1 MKDKIYKFLDFY
13 VGKGARVSPM
23 YSEFRTF
30 ADRYEVTSDNGTL
43 ILWFTVRGD
52 HVKVFRNDNLSNKIS
67 SYFSLP
73 DEGEGCSWMYI
84 RDWFGQRHNIQRIS
98 DLLKLIVKKEYE
110 TT

>member
-1 MKDKIYKFLDFY
+1 MKERIYKFLDFY

-43 ILWFTVRGD
+43 ILWFIVRNEQ
-52 HVKVFRNDNLSNKIS
+52 VKIFKSEPLCTKIEG
-67 SYFSLP
+67 YFNAP
-73 DEGEGCSWMYI
+73 KDDSWKYI
-84 RDWFGQRHNIQRIS
+84 RDWFGDRHNIQRIS
-98 DLLKLIVKKEYE
+98 DLLKLIVKEEYE